1 MEYKPTLG
9 QYLRERMKGCTIKGL
24 HGEWLYVEEPY
35 ADELDFYYQHWLLE
49 RKRIVHT
56 DEQLRRMKMGRRK

>member
-1 MEYKPTLG
+1 MEYKPTFG
-9 QYLRERMKGCTIKGL
+9 QYLRERMNGCTIKGI